1 MVQVAIVIPALNE
14 SRSIAEVVTT
24 TLPFA
29 NDVIV
34 VDDGS
39 TDETAEIAEQAGA
52 FVVRFPE
59 NKGVGAAVAGGLA
72 TARDRG
78 ADVAVQVDG
87 DGQHVPGG
95 VPGLVAQVADGA
107 NLVIGTRFEMGFSMG
122 RIRRTATKFFSWAV
136 AQQVG
141 QPISDPTS
149 GFRAFDRQAMD
160 ELLPIFPS
168 RYLFDTVEVLLLAA
182 ELDLEIRTVPVQM
195 VQRSAGVAS
204 AGPLRSAG
212 LAVRMFAII
221 VRHASLRHHK
231 R

>member
-1 MVQVAIVIPALNE
+1 VQVAIVIPALNE

-24 TLPFA
+24 TLPLA
-29 NDVIV
+29 DDVIV

-39 TDETAEIAEQAGA
+39 SDETAEIAEQAGA

-95 VPGLVAQVADGA
+95 VPALVAQVADGA
-107 NLVIGTRFEMGFSMG
+107 NLVVGTRFETGFAMG
-122 RIRRTATKFFSWAV
+122 RIRRTATKFLSWAV

-168 RYLFDTVEVLLLAA
+168 RYLSDTVEVLLLAA